1 MLVLYYFLNLRVF
14 HKASKEAG
22 RSASYTYSD
31 LSQALLHQLGKVL
44 YSFFKIFDRFL
55 FAIESKVRTGAR
67 SFKDIILFAVRECS
81 VRREDKAAFDDDFF
95 SRSGTDIKCEAEIGF
110 VQAALGCKIKIRTID
125 NSRVEME
132 IPPGTH
138 SGTVF
143 RLKGLGLKN
152 YRGRGDQLVA
162 IKVMIP
168 SNMTQRQKVLLK
180 EFAQEEREKSKR
192 TEGI

>member
-1 MLVLYYFLNLRVF
+1 
-14 HKASKEAG
+14 
-22 RSASYTYSD
+22 
-31 LSQALLHQLGKVL
+31 
-44 YSFFKIFDRFL
+44 
-55 FAIESKVRTGAR
+55 
-67 SFKDIILFAVRECS
+67 
-81 VRREDKAAFDDDFF
+81 
-95 SRSGTDIKCEAEIGF
+95 
-110 VQAALGCKIKIRTID
+110 
-125 NSRVEME
+125 ME

>member
-95 SRSGTDIKCEAEIGF
+95 SRSGTDIKC
-110 VQAALGCKIKIRTID
+110 
-125 NSRVEME
+125 
-132 IPPGTH
+132 
-138 SGTVF
+138 
-143 RLKGLGLKN
+143 
-152 YRGRGDQLVA
+152 
-162 IKVMIP
+162 
-168 SNMTQRQKVLLK
+168 
-180 EFAQEEREKSKR
+180 
-192 TEGI
+192 